1 MTSEQERGPA
11 MTGTSG
17 KRVLSEH
24 QVRVSSTPVRI
35 GTDVAAADA
44 IDTTGGS
51 AKVSEVRDQTGNLVE
66 IHVTCDCGKTV
77 VIACDYS

>member
-1 MTSEQERGPA
+1 

-24 QVRVSSTPVRI
+24 QVRVSSAPVRV
-35 GTDVAAADA
+35 GTDTAEPVAGQSQNGAA
-44 IDTTGGS
+44 T
-51 AKVSEVRDQTGNLVE
+51 VNEVRDQTGNVVE

-77 VIACDYS
+77 VIGCDYS

>member
-1 MTSEQERGPA
+1 MTVS
-11 MTGTSG
+11 SG
-17 KRVLSEH
+17 KRVLSEN

-35 GTDVAAADA
+35 GTDVAEAVRS
-44 IDTTGGS
+44 DTKGGP
-51 AKVSEVRDQTGNLVE
+51 ATVNEVRDQTGNLVE

>member
-1 MTSEQERGPA
+1 

-17 KRVLSEH
+17 KRVLNEH
-24 QVRVSSTPVRI
+24 QVRVSSAPVRV
-35 GTDVAAADA
+35 GTNTAAPGPRDSGTAN
-44 IDTTGGS
+44 IN
-51 AKVSEVRDQTGNLVE
+51 EVRDQTGNLVE

>member
-1 MTSEQERGPA
+1 MTVS
-11 MTGTSG
+11 SG

-24 QVRVSSTPVRI
+24 QVRVSSAPVRV
-35 GTDVAAADA
+35 GTNSNASVAEPKN
-44 IDTTGGS
+44 GS
-51 AKVSEVRDQTGNLVE
+51 ATVNEVRDQTGNLVE